1 MSWKDKRI
9 KAINRLSKIKG
20 WNTSSSN
27 KYFDEV
33 QEIYKTSAN
42 SLKEFKKVFY
52 GTEKTKFNL

>member
-9 KAINRLSKIKG
+9 EAINRLSKIKK

-33 QEIYKTSAN
+33 QELYKTKAR
-42 SLKEFKKVFY
+42 SLKEFKKEFY
-52 GTEKTKFNL
+52 SAN

>member
-1 MSWKDKRI
+1 MDWKDKRI
-9 KAINRLSKIKG
+9 KAINKLSKIKG
-20 WNTSSSN
+20 WNTSPSN

-52 GTEKTKFNL
+52 GTE

>member
-1 MSWKDKRI
+1 MNWKDKRI

-20 WNTSSSN
+20 WNTSTSN

-52 GTEKTKFNL
+52 GTE